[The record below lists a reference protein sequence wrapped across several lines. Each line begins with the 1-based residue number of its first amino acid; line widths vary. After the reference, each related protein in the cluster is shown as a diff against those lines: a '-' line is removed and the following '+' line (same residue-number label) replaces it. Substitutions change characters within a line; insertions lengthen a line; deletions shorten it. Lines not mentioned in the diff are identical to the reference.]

1 MRLISLYPNELTNS
15 SKRHTAKVGL
25 AMRFSVQMKEGY
37 LDLFRG
43 PLVQVDR
50 LDSGYVHPQVPV
62 DAGASYADK
71 NSQIPRSPSWTWPQ
85 KNRTSQ
91 RST

>member
-1 MRLISLYPNELTNS
+1 MGLIRRL
-15 SKRHTAKVGL
+15 
-25 AMRFSVQMKEGY
+25 SVQMKGRY

-50 LDSGYVHPQVPV
+50 LDSGYVHSQVPV

-71 NSQIPRSPSWTWPQ
+71 NSQIPRSPSWTWP
-85 KNRTSQ
+85 
-91 RST
+91 